1 MTKEFFERGKQIAEW
16 ADKTMTAEE
25 IEELRFLLI
34 LSKMK
39 ENDKLADV
47 LADVH
52 RISLNLNRLCTLK

>member
-1 MTKEFFERGKQIAEW
+1 MTK
-16 ADKTMTAEE
+16 EE

-47 LADVH
+47 LADVPAGVVQQTVPEVAEDWH
-52 RISLNLNRLCTLK
+52 I

>member
-1 MTKEFFERGKQIAEW
+1 MTK
-16 ADKTMTAEE
+16 EE

-47 LADVH
+47 LADVD
-52 RISLNLNRLCTLK
+52 ISLFCVKLNS

>member
-1 MTKEFFERGKQIAEW
+1 MSKEFFERGKQIAEW

-39 ENDKLADV
+39 ENDKLANV
-47 LADVH
+47 LAEV
-52 RISLNLNRLCTLK
+52 CVEKTV